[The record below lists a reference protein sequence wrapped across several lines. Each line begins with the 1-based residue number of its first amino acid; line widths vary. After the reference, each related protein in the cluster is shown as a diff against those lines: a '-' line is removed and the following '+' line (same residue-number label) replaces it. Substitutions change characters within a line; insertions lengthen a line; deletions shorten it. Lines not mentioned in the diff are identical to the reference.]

1 MSNPIYL
8 ANTKYTQQSV
18 LNWKAKTT
26 GFDTGQCGGRAR
38 RGKVVSC
45 EKPFSAQLLTK
56 FGVKLPNLRRVPSF
70 PVVLPQRPQTL
81 VATTCKMSFHKVFP
95 TQEVNCEGNKS
106 NVHFIKL
113 HAPWPLL
120 CRFVQLQQSNLWNV
134 KQLPNFCRF
143 AEELNLRAPIQVPQN
158 KPSYQRS
165 VSIFTSIPTNPNFPF
180 GLTLNNQTSF
190 YQR

>member
-8 ANTKYTQQSV
+8 SNTKYTQQSV

-134 KQLPNFCRF
+134 KQTF
-143 AEELNLRAPIQVPQN
+143 AGLRRNSTLGLLFRCLKTNLQGPAHFFHLHVHP
-158 KPSYQRS
+158 YQS
-165 VSIFTSIPTNPNFPF
+165 KFSLWP
-180 GLTLNNQTSF
+180 TLNNQTSF